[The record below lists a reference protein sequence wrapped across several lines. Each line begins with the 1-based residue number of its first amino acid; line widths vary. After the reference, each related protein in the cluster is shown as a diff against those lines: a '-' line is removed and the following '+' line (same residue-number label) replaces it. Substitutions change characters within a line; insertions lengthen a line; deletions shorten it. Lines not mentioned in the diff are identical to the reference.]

1 MPRNLW
7 KWGAPLI
14 VVVIVATLI
23 GRHVLWHDRM
33 RHLLLRTPPND
44 VPARPELV
52 AFGAS
57 EGAPL
62 YQQHCASCHG
72 ADLAGNS
79 QLGAPNLKDKA
90 WLYGEGAV
98 FDIERTLLYG
108 IRSGH
113 SKARNVT
120 DMPGFGQR
128 GVLSDGEI
136 HSVVQYLLKL
146 SGRPHQVEAAN
157 EGRNLYVGKAN
168 CGDCHGNDARGDP
181 FYGAPNLTLNIWNS
195 GGEPADLYKTVYFGQ
210 HRVMQAWIGTL
221 SLLDIRALS
230 VYLYA
235 ASHREGESSAGTFAA
250 ESN

>member
-1 MPRNLW
+1 
-7 KWGAPLI
+7 
-14 VVVIVATLI
+14 
-23 GRHVLWHDRM
+23 
-33 RHLLLRTPPND
+33 
-44 VPARPELV
+44 
-52 AFGAS
+52 
-57 EGAPL
+57 
-62 YQQHCASCHG
+62 
-72 ADLAGNS
+72 
-79 QLGAPNLKDKA
+79 
-90 WLYGEGAV
+90 
-98 FDIERTLLYG
+98 
-108 IRSGH
+108 
-113 SKARNVT
+113 
-120 DMPGFGQR
+120 MPGFGQR

-136 HSVVQYLLKL
+136 HSVVQYVLKL

-221 SLLDIRALS
+221 SLLEIRALS